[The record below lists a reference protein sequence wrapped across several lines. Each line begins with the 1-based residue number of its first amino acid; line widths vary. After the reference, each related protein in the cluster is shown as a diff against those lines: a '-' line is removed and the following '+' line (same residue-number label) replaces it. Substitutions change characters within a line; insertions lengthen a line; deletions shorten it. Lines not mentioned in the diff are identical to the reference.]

1 MSSSAMDKIFVS
13 LAGYRDPD
21 LINTVKSFYE
31 KAKHKDRL
39 FFSLVSHEGP
49 ETNFDFSFIPSK
61 QISYQKIDYRL
72 ADGACS
78 GRHLANSLLSDKYKY
93 FLHTDSHS
101 RAKQDWDDML
111 IKEYSKCSVKWGE
124 DYIFTKYPHGFT
136 KEWDENGIGK
146 DVINEENESLHKVD
160 AVWDEIEYVYLLRWR
175 DIEDLEYGDKV
186 YGFAANFAFGSVK
199 AFMKAPYDPYLYF
212 LGEEISL
219 GIRLCVRGVNLVA
232 PAINAIYTNY
242 DRDNGK
248 RGGFHWEDNTTWH
261 LRDKSARLRLNS
273 LFHLEDLGV
282 YGLQDYVEEYRALQ
296 KEMNLDFESK
306 DYLKPVY
313 KN

>member
-1 MSSSAMDKIFVS
+1 MDKIFVS

-21 LINTVKSFYE
+21 LINTVRSFYE
-31 KAKHKDRL
+31 NAKNKDNL

-49 ETNFDFSFIPSK
+49 ETNFDFSFIPK
-61 QISYQKIDYRL
+61 EQISYQKIDYKL

-78 GRHLANSLLSDKYKY
+78 GRHLANSLLSDQYKY

-101 RAKQDWDDML
+101 RAKVEWDRML
-111 IKEYSKCSVKWGE
+111 IDEYTKCSSKWGT
-124 DYIFTKYPHGFT
+124 DYIFTKYPHGFL
-136 KEWDENGIGK
+136 KEWDENGNGTDK
-146 DVINEENESLHKVD
+146 INLNNESLHKV
-160 AVWDEIEYVYLLRWR
+160 VPEWDEIENVYLLRWR
-175 DIEDLEYGDKV
+175 DLEDLEFGDKV

-219 GIRLCVRGVNLVA
+219 GVRLSVQGVNLVA

-248 RGGFHWEDNTTWH
+248 RGGFHWNDNSNWG
-261 LRDKSARLRLNS
+261 LRDKSARERLTK
-273 LFHLEDLGV
+273 LFTLQDLGM
-282 YGLQDYVEEYRALQ
+282 YGLQDHVEEYRALQ
-296 KEMNLDFESK
+296 TEMGLDFESK
-306 DYLKPVY
+306 DYIKPIY

>member
-1 MSSSAMDKIFVS
+1 MVEYNMDKIFVS

-21 LINTVKSFYE
+21 LINTVRSFYE

-39 FFSLVSHEGP
+39 FFSLVSHEG
-49 ETNFDFSFIPSK
+49 EEIDFDFSFIPSE

-78 GRHLANSLLSDKYKY
+78 GRHLANSLLSEKYKY

-101 RAKQDWDDML
+101 RAKQDWDEML
-111 IKEYSKCSVKWGE
+111 ISEYIKCSVKWGE
-124 DYIFTKYPHGFT
+124 EYIFTKYPHGFT
-136 KEWDENGIGK
+136 KEWDENGNSK
-146 DVINEENESLHKVD
+146 DLINIENESLHRVD
-160 AVWDEIEYVYLLRWR
+160 AVWDETEYVYLLRWK

-248 RGGFHWEDNTTWH
+248 RGGFHWRDNPEWA
-261 LRDKSARLRLNS
+261 LRDKAARIRLNKI
-273 LFHLEDLGV
+273 FHGEDLGI
-282 YGLQDYVEEYRALQ
+282 YGLQDHMKEYRDLQ
-296 KEMNLDFESK
+296 IEMGLDFESK
-306 DYLKPVY
+306 DYIKPIY

>member
-1 MSSSAMDKIFVS
+1 MDKIFVS

-21 LINTVKSFYE
+21 LINTVRSFYE
-31 KAKHKDRL
+31 NAKNKDML

-49 ETNFDFSFIPSK
+49 ETIFDFSFIPSK

-78 GRHLANSLLSDKYKY
+78 GRHLANSLLSDQYKY

-101 RAKQDWDDML
+101 RAKVEWDTML
-111 IKEYSKCSVKWGE
+111 IDEYNKCSSKWGT
-124 DYIFTKYPHGFT
+124 DYIFTKYPHGFL
-136 KEWDENGIGK
+136 KEWDENGNSTDK
-146 DVINEENESLHKVD
+146 INLNNESLHKV
-160 AVWDEIEYVYLLRWR
+160 VPEWDEIENVYLLRWR
-175 DIEDLEYGDKV
+175 DLEDLEFGDKV

-219 GIRLCVRGVNLVA
+219 GVRLSVQGVNLVA

-248 RGGFHWEDNTTWH
+248 RGGFHWNDNPTWG
-261 LRDKSARLRLNS
+261 LRDKSARERLAK
-273 LFHLEDLGV
+273 LFTLQDLGV
-282 YGLQDYVEEYRALQ
+282 YGLQDHVEEYRALQ
-296 KEMNLDFESK
+296 TEMGLEFESK
-306 DYLKPVY
+306 DYIKPIY

>member
-1 MSSSAMDKIFVS
+1 MDKIFVS
-13 LAGYRDPD
+13 LAAYRDPD

-31 KAKHKDRL
+31 KAEYKERL
-39 FFSLVSHEGP
+39 FFSLVSHEDLD
-49 ETNFDFSFIPSK
+49 NIFDFSFIPK
-61 QISYQKIDYRL
+61 EQMSYQKIDYRL

-78 GRHLANSLLSDKYKY
+78 GRHLANSLLSEKYRF

-101 RAKQDWDDML
+101 RAKENWDTIL
-111 IKEYSKCSVKWGE
+111 INEYEKCSKKWGE
-124 DYIFTKYPHGFT
+124 EYIFTKYPHGFT
-136 KEWDENGIGK
+136 KEWDDNGIGK
-146 DVINEENESLHKVD
+146 DVINKENESLHRVD
-160 AVWDEIEYVYLLRWR
+160 AVWDEIECVYLLRWH
-175 DIEDLEYGDKV
+175 DLEDTEYGDKV

-219 GIRLCVRGVNLVA
+219 GIRLSVQGVNLVA

-248 RGGFHWEDNTTWH
+248 RGGFHWKDNSDWG
-261 LRDKSARLRLNS
+261 LRDKAARIRLGQ
-273 LFHLEDLGV
+273 LFRGEDLGV
-282 YGLQDYVEEYRALQ
+282 YGLQDNMNNYKNLQ
-296 KEMNLDFESK
+296 TTIGLDFESK
-306 DYLKPVY
+306 DYIKPIY

>member
-1 MSSSAMDKIFVS
+1 MDKIFIS

-31 KAKHKDRL
+31 NAENKERL

-49 ETNFDFSFIPSK
+49 EINFDFSFIPNE
-61 QISYQKIDYRL
+61 QISYQKFDYRL

-78 GRHLANSLLSDKYKY
+78 GRHLANSLLSEKYKY

-101 RAKQDWDDML
+101 RAKENWDNIL
-111 IKEYSKCSVKWGE
+111 ISEYLRCSKKWGT

-136 KEWDENGIGK
+136 RKWNEDGTGIDLINKENETMNKVVAEWDEQ
-146 DVINEENESLHKVD
+146 
-160 AVWDEIEYVYLLRWR
+160 EYIYLLRWR
-175 DIEDLEYGDKV
+175 DIQDLEYGDKV

-199 AFMKAPYDPYLYF
+199 AFIKVPYDPYLYF

-219 GIRLCVRGVNLVA
+219 GIRLSVQGINLVA

-248 RGGFHWEDNTTWH
+248 RGGFHWEDNSLWH
-261 LRDKSARLRLNS
+261 LRDKFARIRLNQ
-273 LFHLEDLGV
+273 LFKLEDLGV
-282 YGLQDYVEEYRALQ
+282 YGLQDHIQEYRALQ
-296 KEMNLDFESK
+296 KEMGLDFESK
-306 DYLKPVY
+306 DYIKPIY

>member
-1 MSSSAMDKIFVS
+1 MNKIFVS
-13 LAGYRDPD
+13 LAAYRDPD
-21 LINTVKSFYE
+21 LINTVKSFYKNAE
-31 KAKHKDRL
+31 NKEGL
-39 FFSLVSHEGP
+39 FFSLVSHE
-49 ETNFDFSFIPSK
+49 EQNNEFDFNFIPKS

-78 GRHLANSLLSDKYKY
+78 GRHLANSLLSDKYKF

-101 RAKQDWDDML
+101 RAKQNWDTML
-111 IKEYSKCSVKWGE
+111 INEYNRCSTKWGD

-136 KEWDENGIGK
+136 KKWDENGIGT
-146 DVINEENESLHKVD
+146 DQINEDNETMHKVVP
-160 AVWDEIEYVYLLRWR
+160 VWDEVECVYLLRWMNI
-175 DIEDLEYGDKV
+175 DDLEYGDRV

-199 AFMKAPYDPYLYF
+199 AFTKAIYDPYLYF

-219 GIRLCVRGVNLVA
+219 GIRLSVNGVNLVA
-232 PAINAIYTNY
+232 PPINAIWTNY

-248 RGGFHWEDNTTWH
+248 RNFHWVDNQLWGA
-261 LRDKSARLRLNS
+261 RDKAARIRLNQ

-282 YGLQDYVEEYRALQ
+282 YGLQDHVKEYRALQ
-296 KEMNLDFESK
+296 KEMGLDFESK
-306 DYLKPVY
+306 DYIKPIY